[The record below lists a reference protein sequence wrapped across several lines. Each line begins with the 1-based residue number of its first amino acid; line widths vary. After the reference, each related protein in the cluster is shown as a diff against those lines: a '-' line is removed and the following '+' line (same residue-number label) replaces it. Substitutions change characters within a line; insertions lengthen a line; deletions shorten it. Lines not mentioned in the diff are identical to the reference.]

1 VPTKTEQT
9 TAAKT
14 KQANRQRDLEKERQ
28 KLRIERDRTLT
39 VISNEQAAAIRDAHE
54 QAGRQRR
61 QVWDTFKHAPAPVGY
76 DPAIVPGW
84 GSPTSDNFAALRL
97 EPWRLRVFPG
107 GVLLGTADPST
118 ILTWAR

>member
-1 VPTKTEQT
+1 MPTKTEQT

-54 QAGRQRR
+54 QAGRKRR
-61 QVWDTFKHAPAPVGY
+61 QVWDTFHNGMA
-76 DPAIVPGW
+76 
-84 GSPTSDNFAALRL
+84 
-97 EPWRLRVFPG
+97 RLRRKKE
-107 GVLLGTADPST
+107 DS
-118 ILTWAR
+118 